1 MSTSSPIDV
10 IYERQWR
17 PMPYLIFALQ
27 QLGRMGRLYGGFP
40 KFRYTKTG
48 IPADTIRT
56 FPVAALWNHA
66 AGKLHLPTSLQLD
79 EPRWVGNWV
88 ASHQDLAPTVWANGT
103 AHRFLFPKLKDTGR
117 TLILERGSSHP
128 EPFFLLQQKARKEAG
143 YTHTDKL
150 PASVLDEIE
159 KNRLADFLIAGS
171 EMIRQGYIKHGF
183 PSERAFSCSYG
194 IDPDHFPYM
203 ERLSPRNR
211 PLKIGIVGIV
221 GFRKGLSR
229 ALFLGEWAKDR
240 KYDVELHFVGPL
252 FDQESRAL
260 ISRSNAKVVL
270 HGVVKG
276 TPLLD
281 LFHSFDLYM
290 LPSYEDGFGL
300 SVIEAMSTGIPAIVS
315 HTTGAKEAIEHGV
328 NGWCLEEFSYDV
340 FDAHLKGAFETPES
354 LNIMGL
360 SAHHA
365 VLKNYTSS
373 HYCQRLNKA
382 LETIASFN
390 K

>member
-10 IYERQWR
+10 IYERQWSS
-17 PMPYLIFALQ
+17 LGNVVKALSS
-27 QLGRMGRLYGGFP
+27 LGRMGRLYGGFP
-40 KFRYTKTG
+40 KFRYTRAG
-48 IPADTIRT
+48 IPADIIRT
-56 FPVAALWNHA
+56 FPVASLWNHA
-66 AGKLHLPTSLQLD
+66 AGKLHLPASLQLD
-79 EPRWVGNWV
+79 EPRWVGHWV
-88 ASHQDLAPTVWANGT
+88 ARKQDLAPTVWANGT
-103 AHRFLFPKLKDTGR
+103 VHRFLFPELKGSGR
-117 TLILERGSSHP
+117 TLVLERGSSHP
-128 EPFFLLQQKARKEAG
+128 EPFFLLQQQARKEAG
-143 YTHTDKL
+143 YTYTDKL
-150 PASVLDEIE
+150 PSSVLDEIE
-159 KNRLADFLIAGS
+159 KNKLADFLIAGS
-171 EMIRQGYIKHGF
+171 EMIRQGYIKRGF
-183 PSERAFSCSYG
+183 PSDRAFNCSYG
-194 IDPDHFPYM
+194 IDPAYFPYM

-229 ALFLGEWAKDR
+229 ALRLGEWAKDR
-240 KYDVELHFVGPL
+240 KYDAELHFVGPI

-260 ISRSNAKVVL
+260 ISQTPAKVVL

-290 LPSYEDGFGL
+290 LPSYEDGFGI

-340 FDAHLKGAFETPES
+340 FDAHLKEVFETPEI

-360 SAHHA
+360 SARHS
-365 VLKNYTSS
+365 VLKDYTSS
-373 HYCQRLNKA
+373 HYFQRLKKA
-382 LETIASFN
+382 LETIDSFN
-390 K
+390 N